1 MQHRKQD
8 QPPENKR
15 RSDPQRKVRQ
25 YMMWSPVR
33 PFTPPTD
40 VIELAEKLMVL
51 VEVAGMRPADFTI
64 TLVNHSLVINGVR
77 ERPTLRNAAYHQVE
91 IGYGEFRVEVLLP
104 WPVERDQVTATY
116 REGFLQVDLPRRT
129 EQQIRVVDVRADEEE
144 HSQE

>member
-1 MQHRKQD
+1 
-8 QPPENKR
+8 
-15 RSDPQRKVRQ
+15 
-25 YMMWSPVR
+25 
-33 PFTPPTD
+33 
-40 VIELAEKLMVL
+40 
-51 VEVAGMRPADFTI
+51 MRPADFTI

-77 ERPTLRNAAYHQVE
+77 ERPSLRNAAYHQVE